1 MVPSSSEGA
10 ACTGGADCVGGVMT
24 KGNSGSGAAA
34 AEPENA
40 MPMAS
45 ALRATAARREFSL
58 SVFRLNICRP
68 LFLRLAPV
76 RRVVGQMIRG
86 QRFQDVCVV
95 RANWF
100 RRRNELFRRDV
111 AGTPSPAGGGVIFP
125 RWQGRREAK
134 FPMIIEVYRARMRGR
149 SGA

>member
-1 MVPSSSEGA
+1 
-10 ACTGGADCVGGVMT
+10 MT

-45 ALRATAARREFSL
+45 ALRATAAWREFSL

-76 RRVVGQMIRG
+76 RRVVEAINRG
-86 QRFQDVCVV
+86 RVFQDVCVIRV
-95 RANWF
+95 NWF
-100 RRRNELFRRDV
+100 HRRNGLFRNDV
-111 AGTPSPAGGGVIFP
+111 AGAPSPAGGGGSF
-125 RWQGRREAK
+125 
-134 FPMIIEVYRARMRGR
+134 
-149 SGA
+149 SL